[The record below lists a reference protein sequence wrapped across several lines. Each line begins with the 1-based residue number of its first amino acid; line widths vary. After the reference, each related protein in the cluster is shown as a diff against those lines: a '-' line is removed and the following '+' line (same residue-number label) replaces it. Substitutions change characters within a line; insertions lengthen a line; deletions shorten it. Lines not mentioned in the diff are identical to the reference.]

1 MSSFRNSTGWVL
13 WKGMAMKRLAAIG
26 LLAALG
32 VISLL
37 IAACG
42 GAQAEADRIDAAQAG
57 AIEMGIDPETTGNT
71 ASTLGPQES
80 CVRVDVPSPSF
91 DGVSDYNID
100 VYVKGDTQP
109 PTAYDA
115 SVVYTAFNDG
125 CPAEGEAETGG
136 MCLNSQDD
144 DGDGQVNDG
153 CPQVGPSAESGA
165 QCDPGDQGD
174 DDGDVLVH
182 VAAPGTDALV
192 KMPGAFDMSDSPLPD
207 NNGVFHAGA
216 IHFSGMG
223 GTPGDGTIIRLGL
236 DIGGSGVAT
245 FTLNPSPLSAYNSA
259 VAPSGHPVN
268 VYPAGARLAINQD
281 CPAVTPTATPA
292 ATPTSTSTPGT
303 PTPTPPPGT
312 TVLVSGWNYSCY
324 VGPGQPFEEALGDV
338 ADKVMAV
345 YQMRTDGRFDR
356 WFPGKPDFS
365 TVAAVSPYQPLF
377 ILMADGASWAQQS
390 SGTPPASVPLMSGWN
405 SVCYTGQTKSAG
417 DAAAGVAG
425 GFAVMYRLASDQNWS
440 RYVPGNSGLSDL
452 VELSQF
458 DAVLMLVNQ
467 AGGTNWTFAP

>member
-1 MSSFRNSTGWVL
+1 LNPPPLCAYTSV
-13 WKGMAMKRLAAIG
+13 
-26 LLAALG
+26 
-32 VISLL
+32 
-37 IAACG
+37 
-42 GAQAEADRIDAAQAG
+42 AG
-57 AIEMGIDPETTGNT
+57 EH
-71 ASTLGPQES
+71 TL
-80 CVRVDVPSPSF
+80 
-91 DGVSDYNID
+91 
-100 VYVKGDTQP
+100 T
-109 PTAYDA
+109 
-115 SVVYTAFNDG
+115 
-125 CPAEGEAETGG
+125 
-136 MCLNSQDD
+136 
-144 DGDGQVNDG
+144 
-153 CPQVGPSAESGA
+153 
-165 QCDPGDQGD
+165 
-174 DDGDVLVH
+174 LVH
-182 VAAPGTDALV
+182 
-192 KMPGAFDMSDSPLPD
+192 
-207 NNGVFHAGA
+207 
-216 IHFSGMG
+216 
-223 GTPGDGTIIRLGL
+223 
-236 DIGGSGVAT
+236 
-245 FTLNPSPLSAYNSA
+245 
-259 VAPSGHPVN
+259 
-268 VYPAGARLAINQD
+268 ARLAINQD
-281 CPAVTPTATPA
+281 CPGVTPTATPA
-292 ATPTSTSTPGT
+292 ATPTSTPTLGS

-338 ADKVMAV
+338 ADKVLAV

-377 ILMADGASWAQQS
+377 ILMADGASWAQQP